1 MDLFWLLAFIFI
13 FLVLNLIQFLV
24 ANSLKDKPLGSQ
36 SIFDVAQQNTFFVMQ
51 CYGSFVCLMHSLAS
65 TSKIRSILLENHSL
79 LTLACS
85 LNTFGFTSLSISAV
99 CLCTTRVLCLINLS
113 FIEETV
119 GELRVQ
125 LISAFVTICSA
136 SSVTFVLFINEET
149 NSGSLV
155 AMLTS
160 KPNSP
165 GKADDKICQCQFA
178 LLCLMIINLCY
189 FSIS

>member
-1 MDLFWLLAFIFI
+1 MDSMDLFWLSAFILI
-13 FLVLNLIQFLV
+13 FLVLNLIQFLI

-51 CYGSFVCLMHSLAS
+51 CYGSFNCLMHSFAS
-65 TSKIRSILLENHSL
+65 TRKIQSILLENNSL

-85 LNTFGFTSLSISAV
+85 LNTFGFTSLSINVV
-99 CLCTTRVLCLINLS
+99 CLCTTRIVCLFNLT

-119 GELRVQ
+119 GELKVQ

-136 SSVTFVLFINEET
+136 FSVTFLLFINEET

-160 KPNSP
+160 KPSSS
-165 GKADDKICQCQFA
+165 GKAVDKIYLCQCA
-178 LLCLMIINLCY
+178 PHM
-189 FSIS
+189 

>member
-1 MDLFWLLAFIFI
+1 MDLFWLLAFILI
-13 FLVLNLIQFLV
+13 FLVLNLIQFLI

-51 CYGSFVCLMHSLAS
+51 CYGSFNCLMHSFAS
-65 TSKIRSILLENHSL
+65 TRKIQSILLENNSL

-85 LNTFGFTSLSISAV
+85 LNTFGFTSLSINVV
-99 CLCTTRVLCLINLS
+99 CLFNLT

-119 GELRVQ
+119 GELKVQ

-136 SSVTFVLFINEET
+136 SSVTFLLFINEET

-160 KPNSP
+160 KPSSS
-165 GKADDKICQCQFA
+165 GKAVDKIYLCQCA
-178 LLCLMIINLCY
+178 PHM
-189 FSIS
+189 